1 MPARIFVDADAC
13 PVKEEVYRVAR
24 RLSIA
29 VAVVANSRMRV
40 PEEPGFELVLV
51 GDAIDAADDWIA
63 ERVAHDDVVITAD
76 ILLAARCLERGA
88 KVVSPVGRPFD
99 ADSIGDVVATRALMA
114 ELRERGEN
122 MRGPPAFTQKDRS
135 RFLQALD
142 QALRVAR

>member
-1 MPARIFVDADAC
+1 MPARIYVDADAC

-29 VAVVANSRMRV
+29 VAVVANARMRV
-40 PEEPGFELVLV
+40 PEETGIELVIV
-51 GDAIDAADDWIA
+51 GEAIDAADDWIV
-63 ERVAHDDVVITAD
+63 EHVAKNDVVITAD
-76 ILLAARCLERGA
+76 ILLAARCLELGA

-99 ADSIGDVVATRALMA
+99 AENIGDVVATRALMA

-122 MRGPPAFTQKDRS
+122 MRGPPSFTPKDRS

-142 QALRVAR
+142 QALR